1 MRNAPFAH
9 EISTT
14 CHQKKELR
22 DTLRDAGSPM
32 VGMLPRKN
40 EIDQSCLDFIRQDE
54 ESATMKIRFAIV
66 SSDLLAQVR
75 AEIDVLL
82 RAVNAGDMDGVDAA
96 TALLLKLTVDCRSIN
111 LSEGEWRT
119 FLDKNPA

>member
-1 MRNAPFAH
+1 
-9 EISTT
+9 
-14 CHQKKELR
+14 
-22 DTLRDAGSPM
+22 
-32 VGMLPRKN
+32 
-40 EIDQSCLDFIRQDE
+40 
-54 ESATMKIRFAIV
+54 MKIRFAIV

-119 FLDKNPA
+119 FLDKIRLKNPDFKSNYLLPGDICAPLFPTIAAGDYVLELPLDGDMEQEKADV